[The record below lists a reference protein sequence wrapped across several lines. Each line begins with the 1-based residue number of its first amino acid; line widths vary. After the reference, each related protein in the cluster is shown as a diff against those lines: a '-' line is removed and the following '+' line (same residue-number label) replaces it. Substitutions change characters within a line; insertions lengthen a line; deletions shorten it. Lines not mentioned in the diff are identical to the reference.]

1 MKYFIIDLKTP
12 FTRSTVHKRYWKTN
26 KKFKYIIEHLNTITM
41 KTQNYMRY
49 HRYDMY
55 GTKYIKRFEL
65 DCPPNKNISD
75 EGFTEWVRGTGPH
88 DPIALNN
95 VRNGVSKACKG
106 VPKSPEVREKMRLA
120 KLGVPKSQEH
130 KDNMRRSWERRRD
143 LMLQE
148 THAQTNNTIT
158 T

>member
-1 MKYFIIDLKTP
+1 
-12 FTRSTVHKRYWKTN
+12 
-26 KKFKYIIEHLNTITM
+26 M
-41 KTQNYMRY
+41 KTKKYMRY

-55 GTKYIKRFEL
+55 GTKYIRRFEL
-65 DCPPNKNISD
+65 NCPPMKNITD
-75 EGFTEWVRGTGPH
+75 EGYTEWIRGTGPH

-148 THAQTNNTIT
+148 THAQTFDTINS
-158 T
+158 